1 MKYKDWDECIH
12 IHACR
17 RLTKIA
23 NNALFGKGK
32 KGKLTRMCGKDRCDC
47 FQSKDEIKETSR
59 LVCELKDR
67 IKWIRDEGGEMGN
80 YNCQECIAKE
90 ANYINELLLDANIL
104 SPEESSIEETKT
116 LDSKIKPK
124 KKSKSN
130 PSQEDLKQLLE
141 SKDLSKEQ
149 KKFVEKIIKKNS
161 CDLYLE
167 QNEKKEEQK
176 KLKEKK
182 EQKQNDN
189 KKNNNSNI
197 PEVTITTLNPLENK
211 KEEIINNEAIIIEN
225 EDINENESMVEE
237 EFQESQIE
245 IKKDENNMDYL
256 FEKNNRK
263 EEPQDFTREDFR
275 KPIIPKRNNN
285 IVDEIKPRD
294 SLRKKQSNI
303 TNNNK
308 IPLNRGEE
316 QNMKQINYNENN
328 ININQNEEYYTPVYN
343 KEQNVSPENNNIE
356 YNNMDNNELYQEF
369 SQREMEMTISDRENP
384 LLNDNVGNMNYLEKQ
399 YEAYKNKMR
408 QFYDE

>member
-1 MKYKDWDECIH
+1 
-12 IHACR
+12 
-17 RLTKIA
+17 
-23 NNALFGKGK
+23 
-32 KGKLTRMCGKDRCDC
+32 
-47 FQSKDEIKETSR
+47 
-59 LVCELKDR
+59 
-67 IKWIRDEGGEMGN
+67 MGN

-197 PEVTITTLNPLENK
+197 PEVTITTLKPLENK

-285 IVDEIKPRD
+285 NYIFDEIKPRD

-343 KEQNVSPENNNIE
+343 KEQYVSPENNNIE
-356 YNNMDNNELYQEF
+356 YNNMENNELYQEF

-384 LLNDNVGNMNYLEKQ
+384 LVNDNIGNMNYLEKQ